1 MTVHRRKALMI
12 RKIKTEDGSY
22 TLFSE
27 RFKEPYHSVTA
38 GAFTEAIEKFCNPCR
53 VREKAQKGTVNLLD
67 VCFGLGYNSIAFINE
82 VLSQNPEARVKI
94 ISFEV
99 NISVIEMS
107 TDIDW
112 GKFNRW
118 KWILK
123 QALQNKMCEEGIL
136 VLSSGNSQ
144 ISLKIFITEGRKFLK
159 NFSEKYKNFADAVF
173 HDPFSPRVNPE
184 LWTYEFFREVRKL
197 MKIDGILATYS
208 SSTAVRKALHMAGFG
223 VKEGVA
229 VGRKS
234 KSTVASPLFKTED
247 SILKKLQLP
256 SSIPLRDPDLSD
268 PPELITARKRGCM
281 TVLSRLLP
289 LEVFY

>member
-1 MTVHRRKALMI
+1 MI

-38 GAFTEAIEKFCNPCR
+38 GAFTEAIEKFCKPCR
-53 VREKAQKGTVNLLD
+53 VREKAERGIVNLLD
-67 VCFGLGYNSIAFINE
+67 VCFGLGYNSVAFISE
-82 VLSQNPEARVKI
+82 VLSQNPEARVRI
-94 ISFEV
+94 VSFEV
-99 NISVIEMS
+99 DISVIETS
-107 TDIDW
+107 ADIDW

-123 QALQNKMCEEGIL
+123 QALQNRICERGIL
-136 VLSSGNSQ
+136 VLSSGNRQ
-144 ISLKIFITEGRKFLK
+144 ISLKIFITEGREFLK
-159 NFSEKYKNFADAVF
+159 NFSGKYKNFADAVF
-173 HDPFSPRVNPE
+173 HDPFSPKVNPE
-184 LWTYEFFREVRKL
+184 LWTYEFFREIRKL
-197 MKIDGILATYS
+197 IKSDGILATYS
-208 SSTAVRKALHMAGFG
+208 SSTAVRKALYMAGFG

-247 SILKKLQLP
+247 KIMKKFNLP
-256 SSIPLRDPDLSD
+256 SSVPLRDPNLSD
-268 PPELITARKRGCM
+268 PPELIRARKRGC
-281 TVLSRLLP
+281 TAVLSRILP